1 MEGAAPRSQPG
12 ASMQALLKVFW
23 DIALWRRGPRDLPHS
38 RALLAACAFLYLS
51 TSVLEAELFDGSALA
66 VARGIADLVFTVAVF
81 ALCLVL
87 GRRSYRLPQT
97 LTAVLGTGTLLAIP
111 TIGVWLLAG
120 AIGPEGPV
128 ASAVKL
134 LLLPLVVWDLC
145 VVAHIVRQAL
155 DAPLVVGVAVATT
168 YFLLDVLL
176 LERLVPAT
184 VS

>member
-1 MEGAAPRSQPG
+1 
-12 ASMQALLKVFW
+12 MQALLKVFW

-38 RALLAACAFLYLS
+38 RTLLAACAFLYLS
-51 TSVLEAELFDGSALA
+51 SSALEAELFDGAALA
-66 VARGIADLVFTVAVF
+66 VTRALVDLAFTVAVF
-81 ALCLVL
+81 ALCLAVAH
-87 GRRSYRLPQT
+87 RSHRLPQT

-111 TIGVWLLAG
+111 TIGVWVLANLV
-120 AIGPEGPV
+120 GPEGPV

-134 LLLPLVVWDLC
+134 LLLPLVVWGLC
-145 VVAHIVRQAL
+145 VIAHIVRQAL

-184 VS
+184 VG